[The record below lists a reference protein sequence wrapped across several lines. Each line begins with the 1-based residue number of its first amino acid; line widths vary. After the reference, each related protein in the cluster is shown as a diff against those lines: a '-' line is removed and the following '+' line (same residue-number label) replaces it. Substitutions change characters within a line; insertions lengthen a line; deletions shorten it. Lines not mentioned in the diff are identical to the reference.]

1 MIKMVA
7 MLQPFERV
15 QKIYVYENGNLLD
28 VSSTSMEEFPSAVF
42 ALKDKY
48 NVTKLDLVGATRFS
62 KGFKE
67 KIHKEEL
74 VRYNNSTLEI
84 TVQ

>member
-7 MLQPFERV
+7 MLQPFETI
-15 QKIYVYENGNLLD
+15 QKIYVYENGNILE
-28 VSSTSMEEFPSAVF
+28 VSSTSLDNLPTAVF

-48 NVTKLDLVGATRFS
+48 NITKMDLVGSSRFS
-62 KGFKE
+62 KGYKD
-67 KIHKEEL
+67 KILKEEL
-74 VRYNNSTLEI
+74 ARYNVSTLDI